1 MTAAG
6 PVRDSVL
13 NALGYAIRVLK
24 KPAYWWAPALLTAI
38 SVVPIFLL
46 LAGMP
51 GMSGAGGFGTS
62 SFGTGGFGTRPTLET
77 QAEIEAYFRT
87 FLPIL
92 VASVVVSLV
101 LAPISIAL
109 AYRLA
114 KQFVNGEAA
123 SPFGPGFIDL
133 VWRFLLQTL
142 AFIGLFLGGFLVV
155 AVVFVVAALTDQGVL
170 VLLVFIAW
178 FVGACFFVVRLVIA
192 PALLASGAGPI
203 ESIQR
208 SWQMTRGHAWTVLR
222 WVIVAAA
229 IVGIAASAISS
240 VVSVAFGAIGLY
252 LLGSVIGAVITG
264 PFTVVNAIVLVLL
277 ARLLSGPIEPPPPP
291 ELPAWMNAS
300 GPSGGPPVPP
310 ATPSPS
316 E

>member
-13 NALGYAIRVLK
+13 NALGYAIRVLT

-62 SFGTGGFGTRPTLET
+62 PFGTGGFGTRPTLET

-87 FLPIL
+87 FLPIF
-92 VASVVVSLV
+92 VVSVVVSIV

-109 AYRLA
+109 AYRLG
-114 KQFVNGEAA
+114 KQFANGEAA
-123 SPFGPGFIDL
+123 SPFGPGLIDL

-142 AFIGLFLGGFLVV
+142 AFVGLSLCGLLVV
-155 AVVFVVAALTDQGVL
+155 AVVFLIAALTGKGVL
-170 VLLVFIAW
+170 VLLAFIAW
-178 FVGACFFVVRLVIA
+178 FVAVLFFVVRLAIA
-192 PALLASGAGPI
+192 PALLVSGAGPI

-208 SWQMTRGHAWTVLR
+208 SWQMTKGHAWTVLR
-222 WVIVAAA
+222 WLIVAAA

-240 VVSVAFGAIGLY
+240 VVSVVFGTVGLY

-291 ELPAWMNAS
+291 DLPAWMNAA
-300 GPSGGPPVPP
+300 GPPEPP
-310 ATPSPS
+310 ATPSPGG
-316 E
+316 

>member
-13 NALGYAIRVLK
+13 NALGYAIRVLT
-24 KPAYWWAPALLTAI
+24 KPAYWWAPALLTA
-38 SVVPIFLL
+38 VNVLPVLLL

-51 GMSGAGGFGTS
+51 GMSGPGG
-62 SFGTGGFGTRPTLET
+62 FGTGGFATRPTLET

-92 VASVVVSLV
+92 VAIAVLSLV
-101 LAPISIAL
+101 LTPVSIAL

-114 KQFVNGEAA
+114 KQFANGEAA
-123 SPFGPGFIDL
+123 SPFGSGFIDL
-133 VWRFLLQTL
+133 VRRFFLQTL

-155 AVVFVVAALTDQGVL
+155 AVVFLVAALTRNGLL
-170 VLLVFIAW
+170 VLLVLIAW
-178 FVGACFFVVRLVIA
+178 FVAAFFFVVRLAIA

-208 SWQMTRGHAWTVLR
+208 SWRMTNGHAFTVLR
-222 WVIVAAA
+222 WVIVAAL

-240 VVSVAFGAIGLY
+240 VVSVVFGTVGLY

-264 PFTVVNAIVLVLL
+264 PFTVVNAIVLILL
-277 ARLLSGPIEPPPPP
+277 ARLLSGPVEPPPPP
-291 ELPAWMNAS
+291 ELPAWMNAAS
-300 GPSGGPPVPP
+300 PPEPP
-310 ATPSPS
+310 AAPSAGG
-316 E
+316 